1 MSGIFISYRRD
12 DSAGHA
18 GRLYDRLEREFPE
31 LRVFMDVERIAAGED
46 FTRVIDATL
55 RACEVCLVVIGTR
68 WLATADKFGRR
79 RLDQPDDWVRLEI
92 AAALTRGVRVIPL
105 LVDEASL
112 PPPEALPPELARLS
126 SLQAHAVHHLSF
138 HQDVGSLIG
147 RLRAAMDAHR
157 STLIEAASL
166 TAGTVRLH
174 PQDQLDYVWIPPGEF
189 FMGRVPIDTL
199 NDERY
204 DDEKPR
210 HPVRITRGFWLS
222 RGPVT
227 VAAYKRFSLACGQPM
242 PPAPKHNPG
251 WSNLDHPVCNL
262 TWAQARAYCA
272 WVGGR
277 LPSEAQWEYA
287 ARGGMADRLYPWG
300 DILGPVNAN
309 YGDNH
314 DWEGTT
320 SPVGAFAPNGF
331 NLVDM
336 VGNVWEWI
344 SDWYDPE
351 VYQGR
356 SSREPT
362 EDPEVYVDKLHKK
375 VVRGASW
382 LSIPVETR
390 VSNRGFFTPADTV
403 RDFGF
408 RCLVDD
414 IPETPAPP

>member
-46 FTRVIDATL
+46 FTRVIDTTL
-55 RACEVCLVVIGTR
+55 RDCEVCLVMIGQR
-68 WLATADKFGRR
+68 WLEAADKFGRR

-126 SLQAHAVHHLSF
+126 SLQALPVPHLSF
-138 HQDVGSLIG
+138 HQDVGTLIE

-157 STLIEAASL
+157 NTLRQAAGL
-166 TAGTVRLH
+166 AAGTLRVH

-227 VAAYKRFSLACGQPM
+227 VAVYKRFSLACGQPM

-262 TWAQARAYCA
+262 NWAQARAYCA

-287 ARGGMADRLYPWG
+287 ARGGLADRLYPWG

-320 SPVGAFAPNGF
+320 SPVGSFAPNGF
-331 NLVDM
+331 NLVDI

-351 VYQGR
+351 VYQSR
-356 SSREPT
+356 SAREPT

-390 VSNRGFFTPADTV
+390 VSNRGFFTPADAV

-408 RCLVDD
+408 RCLVDA
-414 IPETPAPP
+414 IPAAPTPP